1 MIEKHT
7 YFPCVFNVGSIL
19 FALLFVQAKDPHAV
33 QPYLKKCFDAIEELE
48 FGSFSMRAQEGAEL
62 EQDRT
67 GGQEEDTPK
76 AAPEIKKARNI
87 LTSDITAMIS
97 SEGEKVG
104 LGNVSISFVSYFTD
118 YQVCFS

>member
-1 MIEKHT
+1 
-7 YFPCVFNVGSIL
+7 
-19 FALLFVQAKDPHAV
+19 
-33 QPYLKKCFDAIEELE
+33 
-48 FGSFSMRAQEGAEL
+48 MRAQELAEL

-104 LGNVSISFVSYFTD
+104 LGKVSIS
-118 YQVCFS
+118 